1 MTPAGSPAL
10 STMDAEAVAQG
21 GQQGFVQAVAGA
33 CQPVLLR
40 GFCRRWPAVE
50 AASRGWDAL
59 GAYWLGFDSG
69 RAGEAFVGPPAIAG
83 RYDYGDGPDGFNFAR
98 ESLGLAQTLARVG
111 EAVKDPGLPS
121 VYMGSLPTD
130 DYLPGFADANHAD
143 VLPPRARP
151 RIWLGNASRVACHY
165 DSFDNLACVVTGRR
179 RFTLYPPDAIG
190 DLYVGPIDHT
200 LAGQPISLAAGAAPD
215 DPRYPRFAANAADRA
230 IVVELEPGDA
240 LYLPKL
246 WWHQVEALDPAN
258 LLVNYW
264 WDAFAAG
271 PDAPYVTMMLAMIAI
286 SERPEAERAA
296 WRAFFDHYVFR
307 PDGHPLAH
315 MPAER
320 HGLLGP
326 LAEGNYG
333 RIRAIAM
340 KMLRGG

>member
-1 MTPAGSPAL
+1 MTQGASPEAL
-10 STMDAEAVAQG
+10 PQTAADFAAT
-21 GQQGFVQAVAGA
+21 A
-33 CQPVLLR
+33 CAPCEPRVLR
-40 GFCRRWPAVE
+40 GLCRDWPVV
-50 AASRGWDAL
+50 AASAEGWAMLSAYL
-59 GAYWLGFDSG
+59 GELDSG
-69 RAGEAFVGPPAIAG
+69 RMAQAFVGAPAIAG
-83 RYDYGDGPDGFNFAR
+83 RYDYGDGPDGFNFER
-98 ESLGLAQTLARVG
+98 VSLTLSQSLERIGA
-111 EAVKDPGLPS
+111 AAADPGLAS
-121 VYMGSLPTD
+121 VYMGSLPAD
-130 DYLPGFADANHAD
+130 DYAPGFATDNSVAF
-143 VLPPRARP
+143 LPPLARP
-151 RIWLGNASRVACHY
+151 RLWLGNASRITCHY
-165 DSFDNLACVVTGRR
+165 DSFDNLACVVAGRR

-200 LAGQPISLAAGAAPD
+200 MAGQPTSLAAGAGPG
-215 DPRYPRFAANAADRA
+215 DPRYPRFEAAAKRA

-246 WWHQVEALDPAN
+246 WWHQVEALEPAN

-264 WDAFAAG
+264 WDGFAAG

-286 SERPEAERAA
+286 AERPLAERLA

-315 MPAER
+315 MSPER

-326 LAEGNYG
+326 LADNYG